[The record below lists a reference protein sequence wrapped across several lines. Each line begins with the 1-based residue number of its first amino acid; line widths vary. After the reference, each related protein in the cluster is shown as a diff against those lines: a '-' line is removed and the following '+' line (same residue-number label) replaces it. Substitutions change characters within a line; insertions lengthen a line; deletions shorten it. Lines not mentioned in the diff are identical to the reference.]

1 MDEVRKIMEFTVSQK
16 DFESFMRANR
26 SLMVSEIVA
35 TAEDMLY
42 TDKQI
47 GTICRIA
54 VKNGGADLTLECKL
68 HIKEILNDINLLLKW
83 SVETEE
89 YELAHR
95 IKLINEYIEENGLR
109 EKAVRG
115 SGEDTKRFSY

>member
-68 HIKEILNDINLLLKW
+68 HINDVLNDMGILLEW

-109 EKAVRG
+109 EKAAR
-115 SGEDTKRFSY
+115 RFKDD